1 MDSTDFFENLKH
13 NKLIGVQC
21 NECGELSAE
30 VRYFCSA
37 CRSGD
42 LSEKEFIGK
51 GKLSTFTCISIVP
64 TRMAE
69 EGFGRDKPYCSGIV
83 TLEEGPRISARILNV
98 DASLPETIETGQNLE
113 LDVQLRDTERPI
125 IAFKYLT

>member
-1 MDSTDFFENLKH
+1 MDSADFFEHLKE

-21 NECGELSAE
+21 NACGELSAE
-30 VRYFCSA
+30 IRYYCSA
-37 CRSGD
+37 CQGSD
-42 LSEKEFIGK
+42 LSEKQFSGK

-83 TLEEGPRISARILNV
+83 TLDEGPRISARILNV
-98 DASLPETIETGQNLE
+98 DASNPASIESGQDLE
-113 LDVQLRDTERPI
+113 LDVQLRDSERPI
-125 IAFKYLT
+125 LSFRYLG